1 MKRLGLLVAAGLLIA
16 LSSCKKDEKTTV
28 YKDGTYKAEE
38 AAFSHGW
45 KAFMEAEISGDKLVS
60 VNFDYADSTGNLK
73 SETTVAEY
81 PMNPHPSS
89 WIPEYVNQLLSTDI
103 TPEYSEIDGVTGA
116 THGKLSANSLMEAI
130 LSAAKTGDTSVQ
142 VITVE

>member
-1 MKRLGLLVAAGLLIA
+1 MKRIGLLVVAGLIIA
-16 LSSCKKDEKTTV
+16 FSSCKKDEETSV
-28 YKDGTYKAEE
+28 YKDGTYKSEE

-73 SETTVAEY
+73 SETTVDTY
-81 PMNPHPSS
+81 PMEPHPTT
-89 WIPEYVNQLLSTDI
+89 WIPEYENQLMATQI
-103 TPEYSEIDGVTGA
+103 TPEYTEIDGVSGA
-116 THGKLSANSLMEAI
+116 THGMLSANGLMEAI
-130 LSAAKTGDTSVQ
+130 LNAAKTGDTSVQ